1 MGSDGFRWVIMG
13 YDGLGWVRLGLAE
26 LYRVVPSC
34 TELYR
39 VLFNEVKEREVI
51 APGWPVGVVFFFL
64 FILFFSLAEGEEFLF
79 ILFHFLASLLRPS
92 ERSLTARKV
101 HLAFFLKFSCLSFD
115 LRFPF
120 SK

>member
-51 APGWPVGVVFFFL
+51 APGWPVGVVFFFS
-64 FILFFSLAEGEEFLF
+64 FYSFFFLWRRGRSFFLF
-79 ILFHFLASLLRPS
+79 CFIFWPVFYGPVKGH
-92 ERSLTARKV
+92 
-101 HLAFFLKFSCLSFD
+101 
-115 LRFPF
+115 
-120 SK
+120 